1 MPYRTRSARLAASLL
16 SAVVA
21 VLAFAVPSS
30 RAATAVGSAA
40 KPWVTPAAAAQQSG
54 GPYTTKSPGQQR
66 PRAHGAQASYGADS
80 PVGPRAVHAT
90 VAHLHQGHL
99 PHPPFPGT
107 TGPGAERAPHRSL
120 GGPDARPFTSTPPAR
135 FAHAAAEPRGPPSR
149 RI

>member
-30 RAATAVGSAA
+30 SRAATAIGAA
-40 KPWVTPAAAAQQSG
+40 AQHWVTPAAAAQLSG
-54 GPYTTKSPGQQR
+54 THTANSPGQQR
-66 PRAHGAQASYGADS
+66 PRAHGAHVSYGAE
-80 PVGPRAVHAT
+80 GPAGTRAVHAA

-107 TGPGAERAPHRSL
+107 TGPGTERAPHRSL
-120 GGPDARPFTSTPPAR
+120 GGPDARLFTSTPPAQ

-149 RI
+149 RS

>member
-40 KPWVTPAAAAQQSG
+40 QAWVTPAAAQQSG

-66 PRAHGAQASYGADS
+66 PRAHGAQASYGTES
-80 PVGPRAVHAT
+80 PAGTRAVHAT

-107 TGPGAERAPHRSL
+107 TGPGAEHAPHRSL
-120 GGPDARPFTSTPPAR
+120 GGPDARPFTSTSPAR

-149 RI
+149 RS

>member
-30 RAATAVGSAA
+30 SRAATAIGSAA
-40 KPWVTPAAAAQQSG
+40 QHWVTPAAVQQSG
-54 GPYTTKSPGQQR
+54 THTANSPGHQR
-66 PRAHGAQASYGADS
+66 PRAHGAHASYGAES
-80 PVGPRAVHAT
+80 PAATRAVHAA

-107 TGPGAERAPHRSL
+107 TGPGTERAPHRSL
-120 GGPDARPFTSTPPAR
+120 GGPDARLFTSTQPAQ

-149 RI
+149 RS